1 LGIGDAGAESMWAT
15 CATCGRGQRVPANGR
30 DGVTSEGRA
39 WPMRG
44 RGGGFVKAF
53 DVATIPRGIG
63 GGVQD

>member
-1 LGIGDAGAESMWAT
+1 MWAT